1 MNHRSSA
8 DWYEGPGTIV
18 RTIVRGKRLYHVS
31 LDAADRQPAATLAL
45 WHLADAGV
53 SPEDGVPVTCR
64 ASLRARGWAIEE
76 LKPVADRPTGV
87 LEQTGKSL
95 AWGTIQLQ
103 LEPHCPPEIA
113 SLLRSMWSDVA
124 RKVPFFFVQG
134 NRLVARVDWETL
146 SRASSKA
153 LASWQDAKAWAETLV
168 PKPEEGWSLS
178 HKGDALTVGPPGTI
192 TLVARDQCRTELRR
206 KGDPRWTAV
215 AAKVPFEKYRD
226 DSARISWERLSSM
239 HALEPAVNSWKEL
252 AERCAELA
260 AKEQPPI
267 AVAPAPESTPVDE
280 TAAPNDPGDAPDE
293 TVPALERR
301 LRSLFAVM
309 ATQPSLLQHYDDLA
323 RVFARTPAALV
334 DAVAWGEMAQRFRDA
349 AQKLNL
355 GSQPPAAAGTFLA
368 KGLIAA
374 RLSVG
379 LNQHAL
385 AAPLVRLHTLS
396 WPEADSDR
404 RPLRLLDDDPD
415 TGLLGVCH
423 QWLRARTMRLASVEL
438 KTALASQ
445 HRSSPLFWELR
456 YVTQAAAA
464 RQTVV
469 VLAAIRPHSFEDERA
484 QDRLVELLDG
494 SRSQQLVLL
503 VTEQRQDTKVLR
515 LDQINAHRQAN
526 LHVIADVG
534 ALSDVPVSAEGVVRR
549 QIVNTVREFP
559 IDHIKFIHQSQ
570 LVTERSFRAAGELT
584 RFLSEQ
590 PGEIAQLYSMRKSG
604 KSTFCFDHL
613 RRNHAGGFVYLNLQ
627 YFKETIRDFI
637 MSSDGAS
644 FDDPLAKLVAVVT
657 RTFSTSQQRNLAP
670 VVSSADDLDLAA
682 PSVAVILDE
691 IEAVGDGWDG
701 EAVPERRIAR
711 FLAALSSSHP
721 TIVIGLDPWWH
732 LSALPDDHAIRL
744 RAPLSFALFQPRETQ
759 SLCDRMLDYQCE
771 VPLALGEWLWARTG
785 GHPTV
790 VRYLFDQIVTF
801 AIDRQLIE
809 WGGRFEVG
817 VADEWWKVHHETLD
831 YRACFGIHLPN
842 FFQKLRRAPIGSY
855 RNRLWTLVR
864 LVVQQA
870 SDDRNASLARVRELF
885 RTQDTGVFEEAL
897 QAAIMT
903 NFVVHDGDS
912 LRLSIPLL
920 HDWLARDGEP

>member
-1 MNHRSSA
+1 MNRQSSA

-18 RTIVRGKRLYHVS
+18 RRRRMYHVS
-31 LDAADRQPAATLAL
+31 LDAADGQPAAALAL

-53 SPEDGVPVTCR
+53 SPEDGLPVTCR
-64 ASLRARGWAIEE
+64 ASLRTRGWAIEE
-76 LKPVADRPTGV
+76 LKPVADRPTGI

-103 LEPHCPPEIA
+103 LEPQCPSEIA
-113 SLLRSMWSDVA
+113 SLLRSTWSGVA
-124 RKVPFFFVQG
+124 RKVPFFLVQG
-134 NRLVARVDWETL
+134 NGLIAKVDWETL
-146 SRASSKA
+146 SRAASTA
-153 LASWQDAKAWAETLV
+153 LASWQDAKAWAESLV

-192 TLVARDQCRTELRR
+192 TLVARDQCRTEFRR
-206 KGDPRWTAV
+206 KGDPRWTAI

-226 DSARISWERLSSM
+226 DSARISWERFSSM
-239 HALEPAVNSWKEL
+239 HGLEPAVNSWKEL

-260 AKEQPPI
+260 AKEQPP
-267 AVAPAPESTPVDE
+267 STPAAEPASTSVDE

-293 TVPALERR
+293 TVEALERR
-301 LRSLFAVM
+301 LRSLFAAM
-309 ATQPSLLQHYDDLA
+309 AAQPALLQHYDDLA

-334 DAVAWGEMAQRFRDA
+334 DAMAWGEMAQRFRDA

-355 GSQPPAAAGTFLA
+355 GSQPPPAAGTFLA

-374 RLSVG
+374 RLSG
-379 LNQHAL
+379 GQNQHAL

-423 QWLRARTMRLASVEL
+423 QWLRARKMRLASVEL

-445 HRSSPLFWELR
+445 PRSSPLFWELR
-456 YVTQAAAA
+456 YVTQGPTA

-494 SRSQQLVLL
+494 SRGQQLVLL
-503 VTEQRQDTKVLR
+503 VTEQYQDARTLR
-515 LDQINAHRQAN
+515 LDRVNAHRQAN
-526 LHVIADVG
+526 LYVIGDAS
-534 ALSDVPVSAEGVVRR
+534 ALTAVPVSADGFVRR
-549 QIVNTVREFP
+549 QILNTVREFP

-590 PGEIAQLYSMRKSG
+590 PSEIAQLYSMRKSG

-627 YFKETIRDFI
+627 YIKETVRDFI
-637 MSSDGAS
+637 MSPDGAS
-644 FDDPLAKLVAVVT
+644 LRDPLANLVSVAA
-657 RTFSTSQQRNLAP
+657 RALAAPHQRSLAP
-670 VVSSADDLDLAA
+670 VVSSADDLDLAS

-691 IEAVGDGWDG
+691 IEVVGEGWDG

-711 FLAALSSSHP
+711 FLAALSSAHP
-721 TIVIGLDPWWH
+721 TIIIGLDPWWH
-732 LSALPDDHAIRL
+732 LNALPDDHAIRF

-790 VRYLFDQIVTF
+790 MRYLFDQIVTF

-831 YRACFGIHLPN
+831 YRACFGSHLPN
-842 FFQKLRRAPIGSY
+842 FFQRLRRAPIGSY

-870 SDDRNASLARVRELF
+870 SDDRNARLANVRELF
-885 RTQDTGVFEEAL
+885 RTQDAGVFEEAL
-897 QAAIMT
+897 QAAVTT

-912 LRLSIPLL
+912 LRLSIPLW
-920 HDWLARDGEP
+920 HDWLARDGES